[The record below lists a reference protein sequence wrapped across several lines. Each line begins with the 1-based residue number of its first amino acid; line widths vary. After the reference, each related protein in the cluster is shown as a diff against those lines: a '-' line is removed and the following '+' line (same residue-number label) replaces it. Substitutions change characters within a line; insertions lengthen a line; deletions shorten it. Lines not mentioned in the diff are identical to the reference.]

1 MGLLSLHD
9 NGFYKELIKRKST
22 NAIQYAGILQ
32 PIAADTNYLL
42 EYIKVQ
48 FPEYPGHDIQHSYR
62 ILRYLSDTLNE
73 QVIEGMSDTELFCLI
88 MAALFHDTGMA
99 LYMLPE
105 ADQIRKEHHK
115 FASRVLDKYFE
126 EKAAILQNRDRIKL
140 AVQFACEAHGMEIQD
155 VYNSS
160 TYQKRDKID
169 SDKVRYA
176 VLASLL
182 RIGDLMD
189 LDSDRVNEFVLSSFS
204 PGFSGISREHN
215 TRHLNVQKY
224 FYDETTLEIEVLAEN
239 IEQFRIWS
247 EWLGYMKN
255 EILHINS
262 YLSQYGIRFPVPV
275 TTIHGGEN
283 ANFEVEEI
291 RFEIDDSGGIWKLL
305 SQSIY
310 TDALDFL
317 RELVQNAIDATLFKL
332 YSDSGA
338 VMEHISPRS
347 WNTESACQDIFIG
360 YSENRKELFVLD
372 SGIGMNQS
380 DLKRF
385 LFKVAGSGY
394 SESGERLFAFPSIA
408 KFGIGFVSCLIN
420 ASDIEIFTK
429 KAEEEAVHHVSLVA
443 SNNQAMIENISLDMA
458 AGTTIHLK
466 LKQDFTYSEIE
477 KYLNTTFLYPSVGIT
492 CVDIDRLEQVSRH
505 LEPEIFFDGIL
516 EKPYEL
522 RKYYHNFELVRKG
535 KIEPY
540 NRKAN
545 LYDDVL
551 EKADDLREGME
562 EKRTSCREDSDER
575 NFEDFKRQI
584 QGLEKKVK
592 ENQEELPEF
601 PLPAETFSLEKLV
614 SGIEDYS
621 QKLMAFK
628 KDLKVLKKE
637 IEQKRELLRL
647 SASTMKRTEVS
658 WKFKWKYCICELNE
672 NLEIV
677 NVRYMQEAVDLSEKT
692 GIIFL
697 YHEACDFDEGYEYA
711 SVNGFLFHDGKVWN
725 SMVRVAGHYENKIS
739 RTDREKIYIKGYQDE
754 LYFDSDLAEELY
766 EQDMEEDEYAAP
778 CDEFSI
784 ESLFKAVC
792 ITNNKICFTE
802 DASRDE
808 LEDLRK
814 GFGERDTS
822 ESIFDIALCSNEDFA
837 KDADFYIKIKDIEQ
851 INSSDS
857 FVFCQDGIRFD
868 NAPRGLFPAGL
879 FKISCNLT
887 ANARLPLN
895 VTRHKFSEI
904 EGEIKFWVTGPAFVI
919 QKSIL
924 SNVKQL
930 LSELSLEMDIE
941 ELIQDYKTGDV
952 LSRALTKQFRKMN
965 GTDSA
970 SCVRKQS
977 VVPADGESRG
987 RNGGKFD

>member
-115 FASRVLDKYFE
+115 FAARVLDKYFE

-189 LDSDRVNEFVLSSFS
+189 LDSNRVNEFALSSFS

-429 KAEEEAVHHVSLVA
+429 KAGEEAVHHVSLVA
-443 SNNQAMIENISLDMA
+443 GNNQAVMENISSDMA
-458 AGTTIHLK
+458 AGTIIHLK

-492 CVDIDRLEQVSRH
+492 CVDIDRLEQVSGH
-505 LEPEIFFDGIL
+505 LEPELFFDGIL
-516 EKPYEL
+516 EKPYKL
-522 RKYYHNFELVRKG
+522 RKYYRDFELIRRN

-540 NRKAN
+540 DRKAN
-545 LYDDVL
+545 LYNDVL
-551 EKADDLREGME
+551 EKVSDLRYWLEQNSE
-562 EKRTSCREDSDER
+562 ERKAG
-575 NFEDFKRQI
+575 NLKRQI
-584 QGLEKKVK
+584 QALERKVK

-601 PLPAETFSLEKLV
+601 PIPAKPFSLEDPV

-621 QKLMAFK
+621 QELMAFRRK
-628 KDLKVLKKE
+628 LRALKEKV
-637 IEQKRELLRL
+637 EQKQEPLRL
-647 SASTMKRTEVS
+647 SVSAIKKSEVS
-658 WKFKWKYCICELNE
+658 WNFKWKYCVCELNE
-672 NLEIV
+672 KLEITD
-677 NVRYMQEAVDLSEKT
+677 VRYIQEAVDLSEKT

-725 SMVRVAGHYENKIS
+725 SIMRMAGHYENKIS
-739 RTDREKIYIKGYQDE
+739 RTEREKIYIKGYQDE

-766 EQDMEEDEYAAP
+766 EQDMKDDEYAAP
-778 CDEFSI
+778 CDDFSI
-784 ESLFKAVC
+784 ESLFKAVF
-792 ITNNKICFTE
+792 IINNKIGFTE
-802 DASRDE
+802 DASKDE

-822 ESIFDIALCSNEDFA
+822 ERIYDITLCSNKDFM
-837 KDADFYIKIKDIEQ
+837 KDEDFYIKIKDIDQ
-851 INSSDS
+851 INSGDS

-904 EGEIKFWVTGPAFVI
+904 EGEIRFWVTGPAFVI

-930 LSELSLEMDIE
+930 LSDVSLEIDIE
-941 ELIQDYKTGDV
+941 ELIQDDKTKDV
-952 LSRALTKQFRKMN
+952 LSRALTKQFRQIN
-965 GTDSA
+965 GTDPV

>member
-9 NGFYKELIKRKST
+9 NGFYKELIKRNST

-32 PIAADTNYLL
+32 PVAADTNYLL

-62 ILRYLSDTLNE
+62 ILRYLSDTLQE
-73 QVIEGMSDTELFCLI
+73 QVIKEMSDTELFCLI

-99 LYMLPE
+99 LYTLPE
-105 ADQIRKEHHK
+105 TDQIRKEHHK
-115 FASRVLDKYFE
+115 FASRVLDKYFD

-140 AVQFACEAHGMEIQD
+140 AIQSACEAHGMEIQD
-155 VYNSS
+155 VYNSN

-169 SDKVRYA
+169 SDKIRYA

-189 LDSDRVNEFVLSSFS
+189 LDSSRVNEFVLSNFLS
-204 PGFSGISREHN
+204 GFSGISQEHN
-215 TRHLNVQKY
+215 ARHLNVQKY

-239 IEQFRIWS
+239 MEQFRIWS

-262 YLSQYGIRFPVPV
+262 YLSQYDIHFPVPV
-275 TTIHGGEN
+275 TAIHGGEN
-283 ANFEVEEI
+283 ANFEVEEL

-332 YSDSGA
+332 YSDSRA
-338 VMEHISPRS
+338 VMDHISPRS

-360 YSENRKELFVLD
+360 YSEKRKELFVLD

-408 KFGIGFVSCLIN
+408 KFGIGFVSCLIH

-429 KAEEEAVHHVSLVA
+429 KADEETVHHVSLVA
-443 SNNQAMIENISLDMA
+443 GNNQAVTENISSDMA

-466 LKQDFTYSEIE
+466 LKQDFMYSEIE

-492 CVDIDRLEQVSRH
+492 CVDIDRLEQVSRQ

-522 RKYYHNFELVRKG
+522 RKYYHNFELVRRG

-540 NRKAN
+540 NRKVN

-551 EKADDLREGME
+551 EKADDLREWLE
-562 EKRTSCREDSDER
+562 EKRI
-575 NFEDFKRQI
+575 FYKEDFSRRKFENLKKQI

-601 PLPAETFSLEKLV
+601 PIPAETFSLEEMV

-621 QKLMAFK
+621 QELIAFR
-628 KDLKVLKKE
+628 KDLKALKKE
-637 IEQKRELLRL
+637 AEQKREPLRL
-647 SASTMKRTEVS
+647 YISTMKSSEVS
-658 WKFKWKYCICELNE
+658 WKFKWKYCFCQLNE
-672 NLEIV
+672 NFEIT
-677 NVRYMQEAVDLSEKT
+677 NVEYMQEAADLSEKT

-697 YHEACDFDEGYEYA
+697 YHETCDFDAGYEYA

-739 RTDREKIYIKGYQDE
+739 RRDCEKIYIKGYQDE
-754 LYFDSDLAEELY
+754 LYFDRDLAEELY
-766 EQDMEEDEYAAP
+766 EQDMEEDEYAVP

-784 ESLFKAVC
+784 EPMFKTLLIA
-792 ITNNKICFTE
+792 NNKICFTE
-802 DASRDE
+802 DAPRDE

-814 GFGERDTS
+814 GFWEKDTRNY
-822 ESIFDIALCSNEDFA
+822 IFDIVLCSQEDFT
-837 KDADFYIKIKDIEQ
+837 KHADFYMRIRDIEQ
-851 INSSDS
+851 ISGSDS

-879 FKISCNLT
+879 FKIYCNLT

-904 EGEIKFWVTGPAFVI
+904 EGEIKFWVTGPAFAI

-930 LSELSLEMDIE
+930 LSDVSLEIDME
-941 ELIQDYKTGDV
+941 KLIQSDNTEDI
-952 LSRALTKQFRKMN
+952 LSRALTKQFRQLD
-965 GTDSA
+965 GTDPA
-970 SCVRKQS
+970 SCVGKQS
-977 VVPADGESRG
+977 FVPAGGECRG
-987 RNGGKFD
+987 

>member
-62 ILRYLSDTLNE
+62 ILRYLSDTLSE
-73 QVIEGMSDTELFCLI
+73 RVMEGMSDTELFCLI

-189 LDSDRVNEFVLSSFS
+189 LDSNRVNEFALSSFS

-429 KAEEEAVHHVSLVA
+429 KAGEEAVHHVSLVA
-443 SNNQAMIENISLDMA
+443 GNNQAVMENISSDMA
-458 AGTTIHLK
+458 AGTIIHLK

-492 CVDIDRLEQVSRH
+492 CVDIDRLEQVSGH
-505 LEPEIFFDGIL
+505 LEPELFFDGIL
-516 EKPYEL
+516 EKPYKL
-522 RKYYHNFELVRKG
+522 RKYYRDFELIRRN

-540 NRKAN
+540 DRKAN
-545 LYDDVL
+545 LYNDVL
-551 EKADDLREGME
+551 EKVSDLRYWLEQNSE
-562 EKRTSCREDSDER
+562 ERKAG
-575 NFEDFKRQI
+575 NLKRQI
-584 QGLEKKVK
+584 QALERKVK

-601 PLPAETFSLEKLV
+601 PIPAKPFSLEDPV

-621 QKLMAFK
+621 QELMAFRRNLRA
-628 KDLKVLKKE
+628 LKEKV
-637 IEQKRELLRL
+637 EQKQEPLRL
-647 SASTMKRTEVS
+647 SASAIKKSEVS
-658 WKFKWKYCICELNE
+658 WNFKWKYCVCELNE
-672 NLEIV
+672 KLEITD
-677 NVRYMQEAVDLSEKT
+677 VRYIQEAVDLSEKT

-725 SMVRVAGHYENKIS
+725 SIMRMAGHYENKIS
-739 RTDREKIYIKGYQDE
+739 RTEREKIYIKGYQDE

-766 EQDMEEDEYAAP
+766 EQDMEDDEYAAP
-778 CDEFSI
+778 CDDFSI
-784 ESLFKAVC
+784 ESLFKAVF
-792 ITNNKICFTE
+792 IINNKIGFTE
-802 DASRDE
+802 DASKDE

-822 ESIFDIALCSNEDFA
+822 ERIYDITLCSNKDFM
-837 KDADFYIKIKDIEQ
+837 KDEDFYIKIKDIDQ
-851 INSSDS
+851 INSGDS

-904 EGEIKFWVTGPAFVI
+904 EGEIRFWVTGPAFVI

-930 LSELSLEMDIE
+930 LSELSLEIDIE
-941 ELIQDYKTGDV
+941 ELIQDDKTKDV
-952 LSRALTKQFRKMN
+952 LSRALTKQFRQIN
-965 GTDSA
+965 GTDPV